1 MSGMKRQLRTK
12 TSSRADHA
20 LGPVMTSVVARAR
33 GVLHGLEITLDI
45 ALAGVLVIAIALIGA
60 DTVGLV
66 AEGIHEGGIDAALL
80 ILDRV
85 LLVFIIAELLYT
97 LRLSLARTQLILEPF
112 LIIGLVAVVR
122 RVLVVTAQ
130 AERILSEGGDLE
142 PILWELG
149 VLAGLV
155 VGKPIGIL
163 LAARLATALGA
174 KLSAGMRWI
183 DIALVGALGG
193 IGFTVSLLIS
203 ELAFANEE
211 SLGAAKIG
219 VLIASLAAVALSAVV
234 LALRRSLAR

>member
-1 MSGMKRQLRTK
+1 MKRRPATR
-12 TSSRADHA
+12 SSSPGDHV
-20 LGPVMTSVVARAR
+20 LGPILTSVVGRAR
-33 GVLHGLEITLDI
+33 GILHGLEITLDI

-66 AEGIHEGGIDAALL
+66 TTGINEGGIDSALL

-130 AERILSEGGDLE
+130 AERILSEGGNLE

-155 VGKPIGIL
+155 I
-163 LAARLATALGA
+163 
-174 KLSAGMRWI
+174 
-183 DIALVGALGG
+183 
-193 IGFTVSLLIS
+193 SL
-203 ELAFANEE
+203 
-211 SLGAAKIG
+211 
-219 VLIASLAAVALSAVV
+219 AVALS
-234 LALRRSLAR
+234 LARRHGDGPRELQAD

>member
-1 MSGMKRQLRTK
+1 MGVMKKQLRTK
-12 TSSRADHA
+12 TLSPGDHV
-20 LGPVMTSVVARAR
+20 LGPVLAGVVGHAR

-66 AEGIHEGGIDAALL
+66 AAGIQEGGIDAALL

-130 AERILSEGGDLE
+130 AERILSDGGNLE

-149 VLAGLV
+149 VLAGL
-155 VGKPIGIL
+155 II
-163 LAARLATALGA
+163 
-174 KLSAGMRWI
+174 
-183 DIALVGALGG
+183 
-193 IGFTVSLLIS
+193 SL
-203 ELAFANEE
+203 
-211 SLGAAKIG
+211 
-219 VLIASLAAVALSAVV
+219 AVALS
-234 LALRRSLAR
+234 LARRHGDGPRDLQAD

>member
-1 MSGMKRQLRTK
+1 MKRQLRTK
-12 TSSRADHA
+12 TSSPADHV
-20 LGPVMTSVVARAR
+20 LGPVLAGVVARAR

-66 AEGIHEGGIDAALL
+66 ALGIHEGGIDAALL

-130 AERILSEGGDLE
+130 AERILSEGGNLE

-149 VLAGLV
+149 VLAGL
-155 VGKPIGIL
+155 II
-163 LAARLATALGA
+163 
-174 KLSAGMRWI
+174 
-183 DIALVGALGG
+183 
-193 IGFTVSLLIS
+193 SL
-203 ELAFANEE
+203 
-211 SLGAAKIG
+211 
-219 VLIASLAAVALSAVV
+219 AVALS
-234 LALRRSLAR
+234 LARRHGDGPRELQAD

>member
-1 MSGMKRQLRTK
+1 MMRGMKRQ
-12 TSSRADHA
+12 SRASASSSADHN
-20 LGPVMTSVVARAR
+20 LGPVLSSVVARAR
-33 GVLHGLEITLDI
+33 GVLRGLEITLDI
-45 ALAGVLVIAIALIGA
+45 LLAGVLVIAIALIGA

-85 LLVFIIAELLYT
+85 LLIFIIAELLYT

-130 AERILSEGGDLE
+130 AERILSEGGNIE

-155 VGKPIGIL
+155 I
-163 LAARLATALGA
+163 
-174 KLSAGMRWI
+174 
-183 DIALVGALGG
+183 
-193 IGFTVSLLIS
+193 SL
-203 ELAFANEE
+203 
-211 SLGAAKIG
+211 
-219 VLIASLAAVALSAVV
+219 AVALS
-234 LALRRSLAR
+234 LARRNGSGPRDLQAD

>member
-1 MSGMKRQLRTK
+1 MKRRSAARAK
-12 TSSRADHA
+12 SSGDHV
-20 LGPVMTSVVARAR
+20 LGPALTSVVSRAR

-60 DTVGLV
+60 DTDGLV
-66 AEGIHEGGIDAALL
+66 AEGIHEGGIDSALL

-130 AERILSEGGDLE
+130 AERILSEGGNLE

-155 VGKPIGIL
+155 V
-163 LAARLATALGA
+163 
-174 KLSAGMRWI
+174 
-183 DIALVGALGG
+183 
-193 IGFTVSLLIS
+193 SL
-203 ELAFANEE
+203 
-211 SLGAAKIG
+211 
-219 VLIASLAAVALSAVV
+219 AVALS
-234 LALRRSLAR
+234 LARRHGDGPRELQAD

>member
-1 MSGMKRQLRTK
+1 MRRQVRVQSSTSG
-12 TSSRADHA
+12 DHV
-20 LGPVMTSVVARAR
+20 LGPLLTRVVARAR

-66 AEGIHEGGIDAALL
+66 ANGINEGGIDSALL

-130 AERILSEGGDLE
+130 AERILSEGGNLE

-155 VGKPIGIL
+155 V
-163 LAARLATALGA
+163 
-174 KLSAGMRWI
+174 
-183 DIALVGALGG
+183 
-193 IGFTVSLLIS
+193 SL
-203 ELAFANEE
+203 
-211 SLGAAKIG
+211 
-219 VLIASLAAVALSAVV
+219 AVALS
-234 LALRRSLAR
+234 LARRHGDGQRDLQAD

>member
-1 MSGMKRQLRTK
+1 MRDMKRQSRIR
-12 TSSRADHA
+12 TSSAGDHVPGPA
-20 LGPVMTSVVARAR
+20 LAGLVSRAR

-66 AEGIHEGGIDAALL
+66 AMGIDEGGIDSALL

-130 AERILSEGGDLE
+130 AERILSEGGNLE

-155 VGKPIGIL
+155 V
-163 LAARLATALGA
+163 
-174 KLSAGMRWI
+174 
-183 DIALVGALGG
+183 
-193 IGFTVSLLIS
+193 SL
-203 ELAFANEE
+203 
-211 SLGAAKIG
+211 
-219 VLIASLAAVALSAVV
+219 AVALS
-234 LALRRSLAR
+234 LARRHGDGQRDLQAD

>member
-1 MSGMKRQLRTK
+1 MTGMKRQSRTR
-12 TSSRADHA
+12 TSSPADRA
-20 LGPVMTSVVARAR
+20 LGPVLTGIVGRAR

-60 DTVGLV
+60 DTIGLV
-66 AEGIHEGGIDAALL
+66 AEGIQEGGIDAALL

-130 AERILSEGGDLE
+130 AERILSEGGNLE

-149 VLAGLV
+149 VLAGL
-155 VGKPIGIL
+155 I
-163 LAARLATALGA
+163 
-174 KLSAGMRWI
+174 
-183 DIALVGALGG
+183 
-193 IGFTVSLLIS
+193 VSL
-203 ELAFANEE
+203 
-211 SLGAAKIG
+211 
-219 VLIASLAAVALSAVV
+219 AVALS
-234 LALRRSLAR
+234 LARRNGSGPRDLQAD

>member
-1 MSGMKRQLRTK
+1 MKRQPATR
-12 TSSRADHA
+12 TSSPGDHV
-20 LGPVMTSVVARAR
+20 LGPVLARVVGHAR

-66 AEGIHEGGIDAALL
+66 AAGINEGGIDSALL

-130 AERILSEGGDLE
+130 AERILSEGGNLE

-155 VGKPIGIL
+155 I
-163 LAARLATALGA
+163 
-174 KLSAGMRWI
+174 
-183 DIALVGALGG
+183 
-193 IGFTVSLLIS
+193 SL
-203 ELAFANEE
+203 
-211 SLGAAKIG
+211 
-219 VLIASLAAVALSAVV
+219 AVALS
-234 LALRRSLAR
+234 LARRHGDGQRDLQAD

>member
-1 MSGMKRQLRTK
+1 MGGMKRQLRTK
-12 TSSRADHA
+12 SSSPTEHV
-20 LGPVMTSVVARAR
+20 LGPVMSAVVARAR

-66 AEGIHEGGIDAALL
+66 AEGIHEGGIDSALL

-130 AERILSEGGDLE
+130 AERILSEGGNLE

-149 VLAGLV
+149 VLAGL
-155 VGKPIGIL
+155 II
-163 LAARLATALGA
+163 
-174 KLSAGMRWI
+174 
-183 DIALVGALGG
+183 
-193 IGFTVSLLIS
+193 SL
-203 ELAFANEE
+203 
-211 SLGAAKIG
+211 
-219 VLIASLAAVALSAVV
+219 AVALS
-234 LALRRSLAR
+234 LARRNGSSPRELQAD

>member
-1 MSGMKRQLRTK
+1 MMRDMKRQSRIG
-12 TSSRADHA
+12 TSSAGDHVRGPA
-20 LGPVMTSVVARAR
+20 LAGLVSRAR

-66 AEGIHEGGIDAALL
+66 AMGIDEGGIDSALL

-130 AERILSEGGDLE
+130 AERLLSAGGNIE

-149 VLAGLV
+149 ALAGLV
-155 VGKPIGIL
+155 I
-163 LAARLATALGA
+163 
-174 KLSAGMRWI
+174 
-183 DIALVGALGG
+183 
-193 IGFTVSLLIS
+193 SL
-203 ELAFANEE
+203 
-211 SLGAAKIG
+211 
-219 VLIASLAAVALSAVV
+219 AVALS
-234 LALRRSLAR
+234 LARKHGDGPRDLQAD

>member
-1 MSGMKRQLRTK
+1 VRVQSSTSG
-12 TSSRADHA
+12 DHV
-20 LGPVMTSVVARAR
+20 LGPLLTRVVARAR

-66 AEGIHEGGIDAALL
+66 ANGINEGGIDSALL

-130 AERILSEGGDLE
+130 AERILSEGGNLE

-155 VGKPIGIL
+155 V
-163 LAARLATALGA
+163 
-174 KLSAGMRWI
+174 
-183 DIALVGALGG
+183 
-193 IGFTVSLLIS
+193 SL
-203 ELAFANEE
+203 
-211 SLGAAKIG
+211 
-219 VLIASLAAVALSAVV
+219 AVALS
-234 LALRRSLAR
+234 LARRHGDGQRDLQAD

>member
-1 MSGMKRQLRTK
+1 
-12 TSSRADHA
+12 
-20 LGPVMTSVVARAR
+20 
-33 GVLHGLEITLDI
+33 VLHGLEITLDI

-66 AEGIHEGGIDAALL
+66 AAGIQEGGIDAALL

-130 AERILSEGGDLE
+130 AERILSDGGNLE

-149 VLAGLV
+149 VLAGL
-155 VGKPIGIL
+155 II
-163 LAARLATALGA
+163 
-174 KLSAGMRWI
+174 
-183 DIALVGALGG
+183 
-193 IGFTVSLLIS
+193 SL
-203 ELAFANEE
+203 
-211 SLGAAKIG
+211 
-219 VLIASLAAVALSAVV
+219 AVALS
-234 LALRRSLAR
+234 LARRHGDGPRDLQAD

>member
-1 MSGMKRQLRTK
+1 MMRDMKRQSRTG
-12 TSSRADHA
+12 TSSAGDRVPGPA
-20 LGPVMTSVVARAR
+20 LAGLVSRAR

-66 AEGIHEGGIDAALL
+66 AMGIDEGGIDSALL

-130 AERILSEGGDLE
+130 AERILSEGGNLE

-155 VGKPIGIL
+155 V
-163 LAARLATALGA
+163 
-174 KLSAGMRWI
+174 
-183 DIALVGALGG
+183 
-193 IGFTVSLLIS
+193 SL
-203 ELAFANEE
+203 
-211 SLGAAKIG
+211 
-219 VLIASLAAVALSAVV
+219 AVALS
-234 LALRRSLAR
+234 LARRHGDGQRDLQAD

>member
-1 MSGMKRQLRTK
+1 MGGMKKQLRTK
-12 TSSRADHA
+12 TSSATEHV
-20 LGPVMTSVVARAR
+20 LGPVLVGVVGHAR

-66 AEGIHEGGIDAALL
+66 ASGIQEGGIDAALL

-130 AERILSEGGDLE
+130 AERILSDGGNLE

-149 VLAGLV
+149 VLAGLS
-155 VGKPIGIL
+155 I
-163 LAARLATALGA
+163 
-174 KLSAGMRWI
+174 
-183 DIALVGALGG
+183 
-193 IGFTVSLLIS
+193 SL
-203 ELAFANEE
+203 
-211 SLGAAKIG
+211 
-219 VLIASLAAVALSAVV
+219 AVALS
-234 LALRRSLAR
+234 LARRHGDGPRDLQAD

>member
-1 MSGMKRQLRTK
+1 MGVMKKQLRSK
-12 TSSRADHA
+12 TSSPTEHV
-20 LGPVMTSVVARAR
+20 LGPVLAGVVGYAR

-66 AEGIHEGGIDAALL
+66 AAGIQEGGIDAALL

-130 AERILSEGGDLE
+130 AERILSDGGNLE

-149 VLAGLV
+149 VLAGL
-155 VGKPIGIL
+155 II
-163 LAARLATALGA
+163 
-174 KLSAGMRWI
+174 
-183 DIALVGALGG
+183 
-193 IGFTVSLLIS
+193 SL
-203 ELAFANEE
+203 
-211 SLGAAKIG
+211 
-219 VLIASLAAVALSAVV
+219 AVALS
-234 LALRRSLAR
+234 LARRHGDGPRDLQAD

>member
-1 MSGMKRQLRTK
+1 MKRQVRMQ
-12 TSSRADHA
+12 SPISGDHA
-20 LGPVMTSVVARAR
+20 LGPLLTRVVAQAR

-45 ALAGVLVIAIALIGA
+45 TLAGVLVIAIALIGA

-66 AEGIHEGGIDAALL
+66 ADGINEGGIDSALL

-130 AERILSEGGDLE
+130 AERILSEGGNLE

-155 VGKPIGIL
+155 I
-163 LAARLATALGA
+163 
-174 KLSAGMRWI
+174 
-183 DIALVGALGG
+183 
-193 IGFTVSLLIS
+193 SL
-203 ELAFANEE
+203 
-211 SLGAAKIG
+211 
-219 VLIASLAAVALSAVV
+219 AVALS
-234 LALRRSLAR
+234 LARRHGDGQRDLQAD

>member
-1 MSGMKRQLRTK
+1 MSPQSRTRR
-12 TSSRADHA
+12 SVSADRG
-20 LGPVMTSVVARAR
+20 LGPTLTNLVARTR
-33 GVLHGLEITLDI
+33 GVLRGLEITLDI
-45 ALAGVLVIAIALIGA
+45 LLAAVLVIAIALIGA

-66 AEGIHEGGIDAALL
+66 ADGVRAGGIDAALL

-130 AERILSEGGDLE
+130 AERILSEGGNLE

-155 VGKPIGIL
+155 I
-163 LAARLATALGA
+163 
-174 KLSAGMRWI
+174 
-183 DIALVGALGG
+183 
-193 IGFTVSLLIS
+193 SL
-203 ELAFANEE
+203 
-211 SLGAAKIG
+211 
-219 VLIASLAAVALSAVV
+219 AVALS
-234 LALRRSLAR
+234 LARRHGDGPRDLQAD

>member
-1 MSGMKRQLRTK
+1 MKRQSV
-12 TSSRADHA
+12 TSSSASGDHV
-20 LGPVMTSVVARAR
+20 LGPILTSFVGRAR

-66 AEGIHEGGIDAALL
+66 ANGINEGGIDSALL

-130 AERILSEGGDLE
+130 AERILSEGGNLE

-149 VLAGLV
+149 VLAGL
-155 VGKPIGIL
+155 II
-163 LAARLATALGA
+163 
-174 KLSAGMRWI
+174 
-183 DIALVGALGG
+183 
-193 IGFTVSLLIS
+193 SL
-203 ELAFANEE
+203 
-211 SLGAAKIG
+211 
-219 VLIASLAAVALSAVV
+219 AVALS
-234 LALRRSLAR
+234 LARRHGDGPRELQAD

>member
-1 MSGMKRQLRTK
+1 MKQQSRPK
-12 TSSRADHA
+12 TSSPTEHV
-20 LGPVMTSVVARAR
+20 LGPVLASLVGRAR

-45 ALAGVLVIAIALIGA
+45 ALAGVLVIAIGLIGA

-66 AEGIHEGGIDAALL
+66 AEGIQEGGIDAALL

-130 AERILSEGGDLE
+130 AERILSDGGNLE

-149 VLAGLV
+149 VLAGL
-155 VGKPIGIL
+155 II
-163 LAARLATALGA
+163 
-174 KLSAGMRWI
+174 
-183 DIALVGALGG
+183 
-193 IGFTVSLLIS
+193 SL
-203 ELAFANEE
+203 
-211 SLGAAKIG
+211 
-219 VLIASLAAVALSAVV
+219 AVALS
-234 LALRRSLAR
+234 LARRHGDGPRDLQAD

>member
-1 MSGMKRQLRTK
+1 MGGMKKQLRTK
-12 TSSRADHA
+12 TSSPTEHV
-20 LGPVMTSVVARAR
+20 LGPVLAGVVGHAR

-60 DTVGLV
+60 DTVRLV
-66 AEGIHEGGIDAALL
+66 ASGIQEGGIDAALL

-130 AERILSEGGDLE
+130 AERILSDGGNLE

-149 VLAGLV
+149 VLAGL
-155 VGKPIGIL
+155 II
-163 LAARLATALGA
+163 
-174 KLSAGMRWI
+174 
-183 DIALVGALGG
+183 
-193 IGFTVSLLIS
+193 SL
-203 ELAFANEE
+203 
-211 SLGAAKIG
+211 
-219 VLIASLAAVALSAVV
+219 AVALS
-234 LALRRSLAR
+234 LARRHGDGPRDLQAD

>member
-1 MSGMKRQLRTK
+1 MSGMKRQLRTRA
-12 TSSRADHA
+12 SSPADHV
-20 LGPVMTSVVARAR
+20 LGPVLAAVVARAR

-45 ALAGVLVIAIALIGA
+45 ALAGVLVIAIALIGV

-130 AERILSEGGDLE
+130 AERILSEGGNLE

-149 VLAGLV
+149 VLAGL
-155 VGKPIGIL
+155 II
-163 LAARLATALGA
+163 
-174 KLSAGMRWI
+174 
-183 DIALVGALGG
+183 
-193 IGFTVSLLIS
+193 SL
-203 ELAFANEE
+203 
-211 SLGAAKIG
+211 
-219 VLIASLAAVALSAVV
+219 AVALS
-234 LALRRSLAR
+234 LARRHGDGPRELQAD